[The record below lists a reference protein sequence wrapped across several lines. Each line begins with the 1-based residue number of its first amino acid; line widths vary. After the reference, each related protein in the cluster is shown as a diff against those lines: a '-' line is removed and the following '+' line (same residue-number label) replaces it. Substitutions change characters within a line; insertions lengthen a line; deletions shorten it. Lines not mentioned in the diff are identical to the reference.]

1 MKEIHELH
9 DEKRNCTLER
19 RAKFWAKLGG
29 KEFELTPDNFHVA
42 LAQWLHNAG
51 IIEKDR
57 VKDASAALYC
67 LGVTNSN
74 NLFRKSNK
82 VDSMIWALVRTV
94 VPTVTEST
102 RNQYLFR
109 LIFGDLTRTR

>member
-1 MKEIHELH
+1 MPQPKNPLPANDIMKEIHELH

-29 KEFELTPDNFHVA
+29 KDFELTPDNFHVA

-51 IIEKDR
+51 IIDKDR
-57 VKDASAALYC
+57 IKDAAAALYC

-74 NLFRKSNK
+74 NLFQKIQQGKLHDMGISKNGRPNGNGKH
-82 VDSMIWALVRTV
+82 
-94 VPTVTEST
+94 
-102 RNQYLFR
+102 
-109 LIFGDLTRTR
+109 